1 MEFQEVLRK
10 RRMIR
15 AYTAEDVTDQQVW
28 RLLRNAARAP
38 SAGHTQPQEFI
49 VIRDPQVKRRLAEAA
64 LDQSFV
70 AEAPVVIA
78 VCADTSR
85 SVWRY
90 GERGVRFYSIID
102 GAFASLLILLTCVD
116 LGLAACFV
124 GAFND
129 EAVARVLGLPKH
141 VRPIGLIPVGH
152 AAERP
157 GGLGRIPLMRLVHHE
172 RW

>member
-1 MEFQEVLRK
+1 
-10 RRMIR
+10 MIR
-15 AYTAEDVTDQQVW
+15 AYTGEDVSEAQVS
-28 RLLRNAARAP
+28 RLLRNAVRAP

-49 VIRDPQVKRRLAEAA
+49 VIRDPEMKRRLAEAA
-64 LDQSFV
+64 LEQTFI

-85 SVWRY
+85 SAWRY
-90 GERGVRFYSIID
+90 GERGIRFYSIID

-116 LGLAACFV
+116 LGLGACFV
-124 GAFND
+124 AAFND
-129 EAVARVLGLPKH
+129 EAVAKVLGLPKH

-157 GGLGRIPLMRLVHHE
+157 RRLGRIPLERLVHQD